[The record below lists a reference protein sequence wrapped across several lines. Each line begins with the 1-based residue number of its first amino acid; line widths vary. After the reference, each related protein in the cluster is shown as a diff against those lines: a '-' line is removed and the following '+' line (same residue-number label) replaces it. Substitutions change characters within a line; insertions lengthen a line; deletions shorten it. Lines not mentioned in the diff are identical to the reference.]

1 MNKSLIKDR
10 QLEIQQKPTLVDL
23 LSPGLWL
30 ENTRLK
36 PTTNIEQND
45 NDRTKVVFG
54 IVYFNLSLKYF
65 LYSFPHLERTY
76 M

>member
-1 MNKSLIKDR
+1 MNISLIKDR

-45 NDRTKVVFG
+45 NDRTKVV
-54 IVYFNLSLKYF
+54 
-65 LYSFPHLERTY
+65 LE
-76 M
+76 